1 MSNHPSLTAAR
12 VAEIEAARE
21 CWREWAQGERARA
34 ERGFA
39 MHASADTG
47 FAVVRAYDLELK
59 TGEPHCSCCLKP
71 TGGPNSGMSFQ
82 RR

>member
-1 MSNHPSLTAAR
+1 MSAHTSLTPAR
-12 VAEIEAARE
+12 VAEIEASRE
-21 CWREWAQGERARA
+21 RWRVWAEGERRMA
-34 ERGFA
+34 EKGLA
-39 MHASADTG
+39 MQASADTG

-59 TGEPHCSCCLKP
+59 TGQPHCSCCLKP